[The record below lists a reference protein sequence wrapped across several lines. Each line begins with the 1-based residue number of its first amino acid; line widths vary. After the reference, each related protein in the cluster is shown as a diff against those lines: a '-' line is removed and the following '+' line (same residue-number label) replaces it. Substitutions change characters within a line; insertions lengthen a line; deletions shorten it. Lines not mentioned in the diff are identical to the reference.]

1 VFILKTTFTNMVSLF
16 ISYALNQC
24 SIASVTETFDM
35 TFDGDVVEKVSEVT
49 KVDNATHKPFK
60 MFWIEVSP
68 NRRMNEF
75 LADIKAHGSSRLY
88 FKEKGV
94 DRFWNVRINET
105 KDKTFKP
112 FIVSKTADEELVKV
126 FNDFILTAPIQKRI
140 QEVTEQDA
148 FNAAEMKKLVQA
160 AEDVLE
166 PEIALKRFLD
176 KERAESAKRLDA
188 FMASQGET
196 ELEQNRRHFVTR
208 MEALALSQDA

>member
-1 VFILKTTFTNMVSLF
+1 MVSLF

-35 TFDGDVVEKVSEVT
+35 TFDGDVVEKVSEAT
-49 KVDNATHKPFK
+49 RVDNATHKPFK
-60 MFWIEVSP
+60 MFWVEVCP

-75 LADIKAHGSSRLY
+75 LADIKSHGSSRLY
-88 FKEKGV
+88 FKEKGIE
-94 DRFWNVRINET
+94 RFWNVRINET

-112 FIVSKTADEELVKV
+112 FIVPKVSDEALVQV

-140 QEVTEQDA
+140 QEATEQDA
-148 FNAAEMKKLVQA
+148 FNAAEKKKLVQA

-166 PEIALKRFLD
+166 HGGALKRFLEQ
-176 KERAESAKRLDA
+176 ERIASAKRLDD

-208 MEALALSQDA
+208 MEALALSQG

>member
-1 VFILKTTFTNMVSLF
+1 MVSLF

-24 SIASVTETFDM
+24 SIATITETFDM

-94 DRFWNVRINET
+94 DRFWNVRINVSKE
-105 KDKTFKP
+105 KTFKP
-112 FIVSKTADEELVKV
+112 VILPKATDDKALDQV

-140 QEVTEQDA
+140 QAATEQDA
-148 FNAAEMKKLVQA
+148 FNASEKKKLIQA

-166 PEIALKRFLD
+166 PEIALKRFLEQ
-176 KERAESAKRLDA
+176 ERIVSAKRLDE

-208 MEALALSQDA
+208 MEALALL